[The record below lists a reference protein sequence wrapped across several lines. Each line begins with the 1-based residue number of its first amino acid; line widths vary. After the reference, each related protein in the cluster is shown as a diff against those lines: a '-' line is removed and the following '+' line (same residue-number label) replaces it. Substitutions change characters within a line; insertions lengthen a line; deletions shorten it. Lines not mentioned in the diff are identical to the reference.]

1 MGRLQL
7 SIALSTNERTLPLL
21 EGEVAPEG
29 IELTGSRVH
38 PSELFYRQLKFGEF
52 DVSEMSLASLSIATD
67 RGNSDWCAVPVFTT
81 RYFFHT
87 NCWVRRDAGIAG
99 PEDLRGKRVGVPEYQ
114 QTAAVWARGALQ
126 HEFGVRPE
134 DVVWHMERAPELS
147 HGGATGFVPPAG
159 LRFQY
164 IDAGTS
170 ISRMLLAG
178 ELDATL
184 LHIGANLVDR
194 SRERLE
200 DEPAVRR
207 LFADPVAEGQRYFAA
222 TGVYPANHCVVVR
235 RSLVDRHPWLPVNL
249 FEAFAR
255 AKDVAAR
262 RLVSLAEG
270 HVRLGLLS
278 AEAAQDLRKDPYP
291 YGIRAN
297 CSALETLADYLHE
310 QGLTGRVIGVE
321 DLFAPSTLEL

>member
-87 NCWVRRDAGIAG
+87 NCWVRRDAGVAG

-134 DVVWHMERAPELS
+134 DVVWYMERAPELS

-255 AKDVAAR
+255 AKEVQAR
-262 RLVSLAEG
+262 RLLSLSEG
-270 HVRLGLLS
+270 HRRLGLLS
-278 AEAAQDLRKDPYP
+278 TEAARDLEKDPYP
-291 YGIRAN
+291 YGIYAN
-297 CSALETLADYLHE
+297 RSTLQTLGAYLHE
-310 QGLTGRVIGVE
+310 QGLTSRVIEVE
-321 DLFAPSTLEL
+321 DLFARTTLDL